1 VLLIRRV
8 CLVYVCVLLFCNLIS
23 FLPPASR
30 WGIRN
35 IASAWAWASVSVS
48 LPLLSALMMRCAC
61 FNGCWRTFLGLFPAF
76 LTRFDLILCDSMR
89 CDSIQYRYDTIRLA
103 AAHTRWNLWFILAFS
118 DDDVW
123 RRTIGLVDRHRTQ
136 VHRLVYCVRV
146 TKMALHT
153 AARER
158 YQAQLATTFPFWLTF
173 HHKGCGYARQPEQQD
188 SAVLPLSPALSLSLF
203 WRASS
208 SAATA
213 LLAPFRVDT
222 HGHTHTNET
231 LGFGSRKASAR
242 LHRLT
247 TSEPSGVPVKL
258 FITVLAAHIP
268 LVVVFFALGCQAS
281 PLFT

>member
-1 VLLIRRV
+1 MLLIRRV

-89 CDSIQYRYDTIRLA
+89 CDSIKYRYDTIRLA

-136 VHRLVYCVRV
+136 VHRLGYCVRV
-146 TKMALHT
+146 TKW
-153 AARER
+153 R
-158 YQAQLATTFPFWLTF
+158 YTQLPESATKHSSRRRSRSDWLFTT
-173 HHKGCGYARQPEQQD
+173 KDVDMPGSR
-188 SAVLPLSPALSLSLF
+188 SSRTLPYSRSHPLSLSLSF
-203 WRASS
+203 GELP
-208 SAATA
+208 AAQR
-213 LLAPFRVDT
+213 LL
-222 HGHTHTNET
+222 
-231 LGFGSRKASAR
+231 
-242 LHRLT
+242 
-247 TSEPSGVPVKL
+247 
-258 FITVLAAHIP
+258 
-268 LVVVFFALGCQAS
+268 CS
-281 PLFT
+281 PHFV